1 MTEESPKSYQS
12 MLEEVETIVTE
23 MSSPDLDLD
32 NMVTTVEK
40 GYQLIEAMKERLSH
54 TKMRIEELHNK
65 YE

>member
-32 NMVTTVEK
+32 NMVTKVEK